1 MILRQNDISETGKG
15 SFGSVLMNQGLV
27 HELNLVPCINYME
40 SSVTEI
46 SLAEDKEEQFQN
58 TCNNIVI

>member
-15 SFGSVLMNQGLV
+15 SFGSALMNQGLV

-40 SSVTEI
+40 SSVTET
-46 SLAEDKEEQFQN
+46 SLAEDKE
-58 TCNNIVI
+58 